1 MYRRCKRILK
11 LGTVL
16 LLSGSMLIVIFF
28 GTTEKRTA
36 ITPSMKPDDIV
47 YNKVADA
54 SNGGF

>member
-1 MYRRCKRILK
+1 M
-11 LGTVL
+11 

-47 YNKVADA
+47 YNKVANA